1 MLCVCGE
8 SDLVTGNESNIIEIP
23 CLLPYG
29 LIFIRRSYRGISMVQ
44 DLVKTPFDMFNDY
57 PVVATRF

>member
-1 MLCVCGE
+1 M
-8 SDLVTGNESNIIEIP
+8 TGNESNIIEIP

-29 LIFIRRSYRGISMVQ
+29 LIFIRRSYRGIGMVQ